1 MKNYIDF
8 SSCNCGKVHEQVACD
23 ALIGKGILAQIPQ
36 LIRDFGGKKPFI
48 LADVNT
54 FSAAGETV
62 CTLLK
67 SAEIPYSAYIFPE
80 EHLEPDEKAV
90 GSAVMHFDCSCD
102 LIVAVGSGVI
112 NDIGKI
118 LSNITGK
125 KYIIVATAPSMD
137 GYASAASSMTRD
149 GLKISL
155 PSKNPD
161 AIVGDI
167 DILKNAPLHM
177 LKSGIGD
184 MIAKYIS
191 IGEWQIAHIIT
202 GEYYCEQIAELV
214 RTALKRCVN
223 NASGLLARDE
233 KAVEAVF
240 EGLIIGGVAMAYAG
254 VSRPA
259 SGVEHYFSHVWDM
272 RAVAFG
278 TPMELHG
285 IQCGVGTLYAA
296 RIYDKIRALTPD
308 RAKALGSVQK
318 FDFAA
323 YQAFLRSYIGPGAE
337 AMIDAEAKD
346 RKYAPENH
354 EKRLDRILESWE
366 DILGVIDREIPPA
379 SEIERLLDILQA
391 PKSCADFG
399 IPETELPLAF
409 AATKDIRD
417 KYVLSRLCFDLGIL
431 DEIRF

>member
-8 SSCNCGKVHEQVACD
+8 ASCDCGKVHEQVDCEV
-23 ALIGKGILAQIPQ
+23 LIGKGVIAQIPQ
-36 LIRDFGGKKPFI
+36 LVRDLGGKKPFI
-48 LADVNT
+48 LSDVNT

-62 CTLLK
+62 CQLLK
-67 SAEIPYSAYIFPE
+67 NAKIPYSAYIFPDA
-80 EHLEPDEKAV
+80 HLEPDEKAV
-90 GSAVMHFDCSCD
+90 GAAVMHFDRTCD
-102 LIVAVGSGVI
+102 LVIAVGSGVI

-118 LSNITGK
+118 LSNTAGK

-191 IGEWQIAHIIT
+191 IGEWRIAHIIT
-202 GEYYCEQIAELV
+202 GEYYCEQIADLV
-214 RTALKRCVN
+214 RTALKRCVD

-285 IQCGVGTLYAA
+285 IQCGIGALYAA
-296 RIYDKIRALTPD
+296 RIYDRIRSLIPH
-308 RAKALGSVQK
+308 REKALSYVQK
-318 FDFAA
+318 FDFVE
-323 YQAFLRSYIGPGAE
+323 YQAFLRSYIGPGGETMIAAE
-337 AMIDAEAKD
+337 ETDG
-346 RKYAPENH
+346 KYDISRH
-354 EKRLDRILESWE
+354 VHRLDRILENWE
-366 DILGVIDREIPPA
+366 DILRVIEREIPSA
-379 SEIERLLDILQA
+379 SEIEKVLDIIQA

-399 IPETELPLAF
+399 IPEAELPMAF